1 MCAIANWRT
10 TGSTVLK
17 LDRDVGHDKET
28 TSINI
33 TVIRSMVKIIP
44 NTKVCLND
52 NWKTL
57 KHTVIKLGSEVG
69 REL

>member
-10 TGSTVLK
+10 TGPTVLK

-44 NTKVCLND
+44 NTK
-52 NWKTL
+52 
-57 KHTVIKLGSEVG
+57 SMFE
-69 REL
+69 